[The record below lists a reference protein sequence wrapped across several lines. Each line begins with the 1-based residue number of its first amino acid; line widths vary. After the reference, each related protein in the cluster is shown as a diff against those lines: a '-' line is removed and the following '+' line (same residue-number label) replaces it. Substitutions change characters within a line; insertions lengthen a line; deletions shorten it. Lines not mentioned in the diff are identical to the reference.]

1 MVRRVVA
8 FLAIAAAVLTGGW
21 IFRRAPATPQDALYA
36 SSHGDSQVTVRHHAS
51 QAFDAASQS
60 AAELTSA
67 GWTESPV
74 SAGTFHLLTRDGD
87 VVAIVA
93 EDLPSGG
100 SRITT
105 LHRRHAL
112 W

>member
-1 MVRRVVA
+1 MVRRVLA
-8 FLAIAAAVLTGGW
+8 FLAMAAAVLTGGW
-21 IFRRAPATPQDALYA
+21 IFRRAPTMPQDALH
-36 SSHGDSQVTVRHHAS
+36 STSRGDSQISVRRHSSA
-51 QAFDAASQS
+51 AFDAASQS
-60 AAELTSA
+60 AAELVSA